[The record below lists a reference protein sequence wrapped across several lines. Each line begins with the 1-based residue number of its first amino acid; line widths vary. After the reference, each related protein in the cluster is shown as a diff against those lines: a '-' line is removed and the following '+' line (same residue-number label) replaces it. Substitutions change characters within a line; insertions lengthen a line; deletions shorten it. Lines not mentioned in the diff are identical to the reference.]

1 MLKGQEEHTHNHI
14 HHHKN
19 EIGVAISPVN
29 FFGEN
34 KTSSSLHLHY
44 SHQLNESKFAVGL
57 VYERIF
63 DEHKHQTIGI
73 VGSYR
78 ITEPLSINLSP
89 GITFEG
95 GEELHFAFHI
105 ETTYEFELGNYH
117 IGPAIEFAYDTED
130 YHISAGIHI
139 GYGF

>member
-19 EIGVAISPVN
+19 EIGVAISPVY

-34 KTSSSLHLHY
+34 ETSYSLHLHY

-63 DEHKHQTIGI
+63 DEHKHQTIRI

-78 ITEPLSINLSP
+78 IAEPLSINLSP
-89 GITFEG
+89 GTTFEG
-95 GEELHFAFHI
+95 
-105 ETTYEFELGNYH
+105 
-117 IGPAIEFAYDTED
+117 
-130 YHISAGIHI
+130 
-139 GYGF
+139 

>member
-14 HHHKN
+14 YHHKN
-19 EIGVAISPVN
+19 EIGVAVSPVY
-29 FFGEN
+29 FFGE
-34 KTSSSLHLHY
+34 
-44 SHQLNESKFAVGL
+44 NESKFAVGL
-57 VYERIF
+57 GYERIF
-63 DEHKHQTIGI
+63 DEHKHQTIRI

-78 ITEPLSINLSP
+78 IAEPLSINLSP